1 MDLSTEKIGAR
12 LIILVNGSV
21 TVAIDNLVIEGLN
34 LSRPVADYTL
44 CKTETSIISICD
56 VGLWVVFQ

>member
-34 LSRPVADYTL
+34 LSRPVAD
-44 CKTETSIISICD
+44 
-56 VGLWVVFQ
+56 